1 MDTKPKPIQIKF
13 VNNKEQK
20 ELFDRVVAG
29 DDVANEAIKM
39 FLSDI
44 YVRILDGIEANE
56 SQFEGLAVDS
66 IKIPFTIQYELT
78 INKYVPN
85 KDVIKRDFETIK
97 DDRGYIKKIAQNVD
111 VLNIFSKKGS
121 RRAAHY
127 HRSSS
132 HLSCLNSGKMFYFER
147 PANSNV
153 KPLKII
159 ISPGDYF
166 FTGARQEHL
175 MVFLE
180 DSEFDCYSFG
190 SRDKEDYEKDLV
202 RIDWDLQ
209 DIYDN
214 WKD

>member
-85 KDVIKRDFETIK
+85 KDVIKRD
-97 DDRGYIKKIAQNVD
+97 
-111 VLNIFSKKGS
+111 
-121 RRAAHY
+121 
-127 HRSSS
+127 
-132 HLSCLNSGKMFYFER
+132 
-147 PANSNV
+147 
-153 KPLKII
+153 
-159 ISPGDYF
+159 
-166 FTGARQEHL
+166 
-175 MVFLE
+175 
-180 DSEFDCYSFG
+180 
-190 SRDKEDYEKDLV
+190 
-202 RIDWDLQ
+202 
-209 DIYDN
+209 
-214 WKD
+214 